1 MKVVATKTGF
11 FGGSL
16 RERGATFE
24 VPDNMKS
31 SWWVSAE
38 TVEAKS
44 AKAPKP
50 VKKEEPKALS
60 ELKVGGKSFNEVLGG
75 DKADLA

>member
-24 VPDNMKS
+24 VPDNMKA
-31 SWWVSAE
+31 SWWVAVDSL
-38 TVEAKS
+38 EAKT
-44 AKAPKP
+44 AKAPRA
-50 VKKEEPKALS
+50 VKKDEPKALS
-60 ELKVGGKSFNEVLGG
+60 EIKGGKSFTEVLGSP
-75 DKADLA
+75 DLA